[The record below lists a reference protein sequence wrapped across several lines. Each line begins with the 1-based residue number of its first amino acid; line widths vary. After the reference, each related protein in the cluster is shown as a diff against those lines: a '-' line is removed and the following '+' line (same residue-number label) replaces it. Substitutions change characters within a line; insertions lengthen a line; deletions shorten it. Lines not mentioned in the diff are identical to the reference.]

1 MDSTRS
7 QWLFP
12 YGIVA
17 MRSGLIPRAAC
28 VLLMMAGYGYLAS
41 SFTALFLPRLVHIV
55 SPLATA
61 LEFGELPI
69 VVWLIWGVCWPTQQV
84 PLYHSRSSTRLVLTG
99 NYRSPPPW

>member
-69 VVWLIWGVCWPTQQV
+69 VVWLIWGV
-84 PLYHSRSSTRLVLTG
+84 SARSSDPSTLSVNEPARAAG
-99 NYRSPPPW
+99 